1 MSTLD
6 NVYDL
11 TNKLFFKICHLKL
24 KSGLNLMDLKLKSGL
39 PGFGFMKEN
48 YSSRRV
54 GSVGNSE
61 GVFQEPVGKSLIF
74 PQERHFPH
82 ALPLPRFYVC
92 SSVLLS
98 HTMPLHITQ
107 GEEYCI
113 GEHLHKRF
121 DDDYVRKLFQKYVS
135 RELSVQQV
143 LRILGI
149 QRSRFF
155 TLLKVFQQD
164 PEKFHISYHRRSP
177 RRIDQEV
184 EKRILEELLIDK
196 KLIDDE
202 RTPLR
207 RYNYSFTRDQVHKTT
222 GVRVSL
228 PTIINRAKEHNFY
241 IPRKPR
247 KAHDREV
254 ITNYPGELIQHDSS
268 YHKFSPHADNKWYLI
283 TSIDDFS
290 RYMLYGQLL
299 EKELSWTHIRALE
312 NVILTYGIPLSYYV
326 DCHSIFRF
334 VQGRDS
340 VWREHKKLTDQVIPQ
355 WKQVLMDLQVHITYA
370 LSPQAKGKVER
381 PYQWIQD
388 RLVRTCARE
397 NVRNIE
403 DARKILEYEIN
414 QYNFY
419 RVHSTTR
426 EIPALR
432 FNNALS
438 ANKTMFRE
446 FKLPAPFESTK
457 DIFCLRT
464 SRSVDAYHNVSINN
478 FKLRVRGVPL
488 REKVEIR
495 VVPDE
500 DTGVS
505 ELRFWY
511 KKKLVDVQRM
521 KTSDIDIFQF

>member
-1 MSTLD
+1 
-6 NVYDL
+6 
-11 TNKLFFKICHLKL
+11 
-24 KSGLNLMDLKLKSGL
+24 MDLKLKSGL
-39 PGFGFMKEN
+39 VNSHNFFDLNFKTGLLGFIMKKIFN
-48 YSSRRV
+48 TRRGV

-61 GVFQEPVGKSLIF
+61 GVSQEPVGKSQIF
-74 PQERHFPH
+74 PQGRHFPH
-82 ALPLPRFYVC
+82 ALSIPYFPIGSLN
-92 SSVLLS
+92 LIS
-98 HTMPLHITQ
+98 HTMPLHHTQ
-107 GEEYCI
+107 GEQYCM
-113 GEHLHKRF
+113 GEHLHKRL
-121 DDDYVRKLFQKYVS
+121 DDEFVRTVFQKYIS
-135 RELSVQQV
+135 RELSMQKV

-155 TLLKVFQQD
+155 ALLKVFRQD
-164 PEKFHISYHRRSP
+164 PEKFHISYHRRAP

-184 EKRILEELLIDK
+184 EKRILQELLLDK
-196 KLIDDE
+196 QLIDDE
-202 RTPLR
+202 HTPLR
-207 RYNYSFTRDQVHKTT
+207 RYNYSYTRDQVQKAT

-228 PTIINRAKEHNFY
+228 PTIINRAKQHNFY
-241 IPRKPR
+241 IPKKPH

-254 ITNYPGELIQHDSS
+254 LTNYPGELIQHDSS
-268 YHKFSPHADNKWYLI
+268 YHRFSPHADNKWYLI

-290 RYMLYGQLL
+290 RFMLYGQLL
-299 EKELSWTHIRALE
+299 EKELSWYHIRALE
-312 NVILTYGIPLSYYV
+312 DVMLTYGIPLSYYV

-355 WKQVLMDLQVHITYA
+355 WKQVLMDVQVQVTYA

-381 PYQWIQD
+381 PYQWLQD

-397 NVRNIE
+397 NIHSIE
-403 DARKILEYEIN
+403 DARKVLQYEIN

-432 FNNALS
+432 FNNAMH
-438 ANKTMFRE
+438 AHKTMFRE
-446 FKLPAPFESTK
+446 FKLPTPFESTK
-457 DIFCLRT
+457 DIFCLRL
-464 SRSVDAYHNVSINN
+464 SRTVDAYHNVRINN
-478 FKLRVRGVPL
+478 FKLKVQGVPL
-488 REKVEIR
+488 WEKVEIR
-495 VVPDE
+495 FVPEE

-521 KTSDIDIFQF
+521 KTSDIDIVQF